1 MTPKDEQSTPIDA
14 SVLHELAGFSTP
26 SVSNGIETF
35 RLRPRN
41 EGFMDGSVRCVFPE
55 LGSAVGYAVT
65 ACIRAAAEGERL
77 APAELWTHA
86 VSMPKPRVV
95 VIQDLDEP
103 PGVGS
108 FWGEVNANVFRAL
121 GCIGVVTNGGV
132 RDLREMEA
140 LGFHAFAGSICV
152 SHAYVRV
159 IEVGIPVTVGGLVVR
174 PGDLL
179 HADRHGVLNVPTAM
193 ARELPAAIRAVETEE
208 RRLIEYCQ
216 SREFNL
222 DSLIA
227 LQNQRRGVKH

>member
-1 MTPKDEQSTPIDA
+1 MTPKDEKIAPIDA
-14 SVLHELAGFSTP
+14 SVLDELARFTTP
-26 SVSNGIETF
+26 SVSNGIEML

-41 EGFMDGSVRCVFPE
+41 EGFMDGSVRCLFPE
-55 LGSAVGYAVT
+55 LGAAVGYAVT
-65 ACIRAAAEGERL
+65 ARIRAAADGERL
-77 APAELWTHA
+77 APAELWSHA

-95 VIQDLDEP
+95 VIEDLDEP
-103 PGVGS
+103 RGVGS

-159 IEVGIPVTVGGLVVR
+159 VEVGIPVTVGGMVVR

-193 ARELPAAIRAVETEE
+193 VRELPAAIRAVEAEE

-216 SREFNL
+216 SREFDL
-222 DSLIA
+222 DGLIA

>member
-1 MTPKDEQSTPIDA
+1 MNEKITPIDGA
-14 SVLHELAGFSTP
+14 VLQELASFSAP

-35 RLRPRN
+35 RVRPRN
-41 EGFMDGSVRCVFPE
+41 EGFMDASVRCVFPE
-55 LGSAVGYAVT
+55 LGPAVGYAVT
-65 ACIRAAAEGERL
+65 ARIHAAAEGERV
-77 APAELWTHA
+77 APAELWAHA
-86 VSMPKPRVV
+86 ESMPAPRLV
-95 VIQDLDEP
+95 VIQDIDEP

-159 IEVGIPVTVGGLVVR
+159 VEVGKPVTVGGIVVR

-179 HADRHGVLNVPTAM
+179 HADRHGVLMVPAEI
-193 ARELPAAIRAVETEE
+193 ARELPTAIRAVEAEE
-208 RRLIEYCQ
+208 RKLIEYCQ
-216 SREFNL
+216 SHEFSL
-222 DSLIA
+222 DGLIA